1 MLVSHKLHM
10 LCVCPYCS
18 RLFVLCHKLHTYF
31 LCQAWAGKEFARGDI
46 HSKILN
52 WETFYPCLDGLILG
66 KIWKTHWESLFFIWE
81 KFVTFCEILMWFLW
95 QNLLLGKFG
104 IGEFECQFLKFLLGN
119 PVGNFPAQVSWENF
133 VCHVGSVSWKKIFLV
148 GKLVWNI
155 GEIFENFNLGKLL
168 LGILLN
174 LLKIPSWEHLV
185 KFGKISILENFLKFG
200 IFYLG
205 KECFCPCL
213 LNKTLKIL
221 LGKFFAMLTMFD
233 LGVFCLE
240 KIYLKFYLGKLCFPR
255 SNMVDWLT
263 DNFMGE

>member
-133 VCHVGSVSWKKIFLV
+133 VCHVGSVSWKKFFLWANLF
-148 GKLVWNI
+148 GTLVRFLKILTW
-155 GEIFENFNLGKLL
+155 ENFCLGFCWTSWKFHLGNTWWNLGKSLFW
-168 LGILLN
+168 
-174 LLKIPSWEHLV
+174 KI
-185 KFGKISILENFLKFG
+185 F
-200 IFYLG
+200 
-205 KECFCPCL
+205 
-213 LNKTLKIL
+213 
-221 LGKFFAMLTMFD
+221 
-233 LGVFCLE
+233 
-240 KIYLKFYLGKLCFPR
+240 
-255 SNMVDWLT
+255 
-263 DNFMGE
+263 